1 MRKTAL
7 AVIAVAVTAWGS
19 GVSLAEV
26 PTTCG
31 TLFIT
36 YPDGVGFVSPEAAA
50 VDAVAEFDSGVDLP
64 PDIGEG
70 ETDLGGYD
78 TLVVERT
85 DAGFLTHAIR
95 ECEVETVLAFGAIAL
110 AHNPDVY
117 VNPFSGDP
125 ADFWGGAHPSVTYHF
140 TQEVPAGHA
149 ASIKRGIE
157 TWDQVT
163 MDLTLTQ
170 GAKRANSAVDFVC
183 PNNNEIHYENI
194 GTTAAGAV
202 MVCEGTWGNISSFE
216 MGIDKRSWWYTG
228 ADPAAINPP
237 ACGASGQPSC
247 QVDLQSVATHEGGH
261 MLGIDHLDGVAGTC
275 PDGGGAATM
284 CLANGVSWG
293 ETFTRSLED
302 HDVHTITPLYP

>member
-1 MRKTAL
+1 MRKAAL
-7 AVIAVAVTAWGS
+7 AIVAVALATWGT

-36 YPDGVGFVSPEAAA
+36 YPEGVGFASPEAAA
-50 VDAVAEFDSGVDLP
+50 GSAVAEFDSGVDLP
-64 PDIGEG
+64 TEIGEG

-78 TLVVERT
+78 SLVVERT
-85 DAGFLTHAIR
+85 DAGYLTHAIR
-95 ECEVETVLAFGAIAL
+95 ECEVETVLAFGGIAW

-117 VNPFSGDP
+117 VNPFSGDG
-125 ADFWGGAHPSVTYHF
+125 ADFWGGAHPDVVYHF
-140 TQEVPAGHA
+140 TQEVPTAHA

-157 TWDQVT
+157 TWDQVA
-163 MDLTLTQ
+163 MDLALTQ
-170 GAKRANSAVDFVC
+170 GAKRANSGVDFVC
-183 PNNNEIHYENI
+183 PNNNEVHYENI

-202 MVCEGTWGNISSFE
+202 MVCEGPSGNIVSFE
-216 MGIDKRSWWYTG
+216 MGIDKGSHWFTG

-237 ACGASGQPSC
+237 TCGGSGQPTC
-247 QVDLQSVATHEGGH
+247 QLDLQSVATHEGGH
-261 MLGIDHLDGVAGTC
+261 VLGIDHLDGVTGTC

-293 ETFTRSLED
+293 ETYTRSLED

>member
-1 MRKTAL
+1 MRKAAL
-7 AVIAVAVTAWGS
+7 AMIAVAVAAWGS

-36 YPDGVGFVSPEAAA
+36 YPEGVGFVSPEAAA
-50 VDAVAEFDSGVDLP
+50 ENAVAEFDSGVDLP
-64 PDIGEG
+64 TEIGEG
-70 ETDLGGYD
+70 ETELGGYD
-78 TLVVERT
+78 AVVVERT
-85 DAGFLTHAIR
+85 AAGYVTHAIR
-95 ECEVETVLAFGAIAL
+95 ECVVETVLAFGAVAR
-110 AHNPDVY
+110 AHNPDLY
-117 VNPFSGDP
+117 VNPFAGDG
-125 ADFWGGAHPSVTYHF
+125 ADHWGGAHPDVIYHF
-140 TQEVPAGHA
+140 TQEVPIAHA

-157 TWDQVT
+157 TWDQVQ

-170 GAKRANSAVDFVC
+170 GAKRANSNVDFVC
-183 PNNNEIHYENI
+183 PNNNEVHYENI

-202 MVCEGTWGNISSFE
+202 MVCEGTSGNIVSFE
-216 MGIDKRSWWYTG
+216 MGIDKASYWYTG

-237 ACGASGQPSC
+237 ACGGTGLPSC

-261 MLGIDHLDGVAGTC
+261 VLGIDHLDGVTGTC

-293 ETFTRSLED
+293 ETYTRSLED
-302 HDVHTITPLYP
+302 HDIHTITPLYP